1 MANKKLDKFNKLVS
15 KEKSGWLEKAKWRK
29 ENEAWLDIS
38 FKIAVKILSALK
50 GNKIANVYP
59 KTQKELASA
68 MDCSPQYVS
77 KLLKGTENLQLETI
91 TKIEQ
96 ILDIDLIQVPQFETT
111 IQGQVAPYNTYTKS
125 SEMINAGDSYANYQ
139 DLIGAY
145 SYESEPDCILKLVA

>member
-1 MANKKLDKFNKLVS
+1 MANKRLDKFNELVS
-15 KEKSGWLEKAKWRK
+15 KEKSGWLDKARWRK

-50 GNKIANVYP
+50 ANKTANVYP
-59 KTQKELASA
+59 KTQKELAVA

-91 TKIEQ
+91 TKIEL
-96 ILDIDLIQVPQFETT
+96 ILDINLIQVPEFEVI
-111 IQGQVAPYNTYTKS
+111 IQIQVERYNTYTKS
-125 SEMINAGDSYANYQ
+125 SEMISAGDSYANYQ